1 MKIYMLAE
9 HDELA
14 SIAEPISIAIASWLE
29 ENPNNN
35 LSLVAPPGDDDH
47 QVGLNLEIS
56 KKMTLKEPVNLLYSL
71 AKQYKAE
78 FVVGMESEG
87 GERENVCFFGFEEGR
102 PDINEIAQYLGLK
115 R

>member
-14 SIAEPISIAIASWLE
+14 SMAEPISAAITTWLE

-35 LSLVAPPGDDDH
+35 LSLVAPSDDEC
-47 QVGLNLEIS
+47 QVGLNLETS
-56 KKMTLKEPVNLLYSL
+56 KKMALKEPVNFLYFL
-71 AKQYKAE
+71 AKQHKAE
-78 FVVGMESEG
+78 FVVGMESEA

-102 PDINEIAQYLGLK
+102 PDINEIAHYLGLK

>member
-14 SIAEPISIAIASWLE
+14 SIAEPISVAIATWLE

-35 LSLVAPPGDDDH
+35 LSLVAPSDDDQ
-47 QVGLNLEIS
+47 QVGLNLETN
-56 KKMTLKEPVNLLYSL
+56 KKMALKEPVNFLYFL
-71 AKQYKAE
+71 AKQHKAE
-78 FVVGMESEG
+78 FVVGMVTEG

-102 PDINEIAQYLGLK
+102 PDVNEIAQYLGLK